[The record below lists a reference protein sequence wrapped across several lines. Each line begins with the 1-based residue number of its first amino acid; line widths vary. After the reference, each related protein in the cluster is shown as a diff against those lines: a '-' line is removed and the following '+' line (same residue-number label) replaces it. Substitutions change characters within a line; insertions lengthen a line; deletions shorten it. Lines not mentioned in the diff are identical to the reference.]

1 MTTKII
7 SSDQNILN
15 MVETLNQ
22 SNQYRVITKYT
33 KPEFYN
39 LSTDVPK
46 KIGVFLDI
54 ESTGLSYTEDKLIE
68 LGMVKFEYSADGRIF
83 RILEEFNGYQDP
95 GRNISAF
102 ITGLTVI
109 SDDMVKGKNIDEA
122 AVSEYLEDV
131 DLIVAHNAKFDRS
144 FFETTFPTIKPKAWS
159 CSMFD
164 VNWNQ
169 EAIESFKLEY
179 IAYKYNFFYEGH
191 RAIIDCLVGIH
202 ILSQELYN
210 SKQLVLKQ
218 LLDNA
223 MQPKFKLW
231 AKNAAYAHKD
241 LLRARKYRWDTHP
254 AHGFKA
260 WSIELPENQVEA
272 EINYLKEEIYQSQM
286 NIPVDIFDAYSR
298 FSLNSHIQQD
308 NNKYA
313 DKIDWINQLQNER

>member
-1 MTTKII
+1 
-7 SSDQNILN
+7 
-15 MVETLNQ
+15 MVDALNQ
-22 SNQYRVITKYT
+22 SDQYRVITKYN

-39 LSTDVPK
+39 LTADVPK

-54 ESTGLSYTEDKLIE
+54 EATGLSYSEDKLIE

-95 GRNISAF
+95 SRNISPF
-102 ITGLTVI
+102 ITGLTGI
-109 SDDMVKGKNIDEA
+109 SDDMVKGQNIDEG
-122 AVSEYLEDV
+122 AVSEYLEDA

-144 FFETTFPTIKPKAWS
+144 FFETTFPTIKPKAWA

-169 EAIESFKLEY
+169 EAVESFKLEY
-179 IAYKYNFFYEGH
+179 IAYKYDFFYEGH

-210 SKQLVLKQ
+210 SKQLVFKQ

-223 MQPKFKLW
+223 MQPRFKLW

-241 LLRARKYRWDTHP
+241 LLRSRKYRWETHP

-260 WSIELPENQVEA
+260 WSIELPENQVAA
-272 EINYLKEEIYQSQM
+272 EINHLKEEIYQYQM

-298 FSLNSHIQQD
+298 FSVKSHIQQD

-313 DKIDWINQLQNER
+313 DKIAWINQLQNAT

>member
-1 MTTKII
+1 MTTKTTA
-7 SSDQNILN
+7 SDQTILN
-15 MVETLNQ
+15 MIDALNQ
-22 SNQYRVITKYT
+22 SDQYRVITKYN

-39 LSTDVPK
+39 LSADVPK

-54 ESTGLSYTEDKLIE
+54 EATGLSYSEDKLIE

-95 GRNISAF
+95 GRNISSF
-102 ITGLTVI
+102 ITGLTGI
-109 SDDMVKGKNIDEA
+109 SDDMVKGQNIDETD
-122 AVSEYLEDV
+122 VSEYLEGV

-179 IAYKYNFFYEGH
+179 IAYRYNFFYEGH

-223 MQPKFKLW
+223 MQPRFKLW

-272 EINYLKEEIYQSQM
+272 EIKYLKEEIYQSQM

-298 FSLNSHIQQD
+298 FSVNNYIQQD

-313 DKIDWINQLQNER
+313 DKITWINQLQNEK